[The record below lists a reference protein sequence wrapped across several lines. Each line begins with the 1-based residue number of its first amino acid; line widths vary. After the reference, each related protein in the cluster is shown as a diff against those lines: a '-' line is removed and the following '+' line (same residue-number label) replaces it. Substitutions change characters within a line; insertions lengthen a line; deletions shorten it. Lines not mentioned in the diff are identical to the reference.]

1 MSWSAQ
7 GDPVKGEIVS
17 ADASGAGVAVTWY
30 PAGSATARVLAS
42 DEYLA
47 ITDILFISTAGG
59 VYDLIFGTTTG
70 AGKHIAKG
78 NAAALGGLAHHF
90 ETPAVGPKGVNA
102 LLIAAA
108 GQVDLIV
115 QGYIAKG

>member
-1 MSWSAQ
+1 MWSAV
-7 GDPVKGEIVS
+7 GDPVHGEIIS
-17 ADASGAGVAVTWY
+17 TDASGAGVAVTWY
-30 PAGSATARVLAS
+30 PSGSTTARTLAS

-47 ITDILFISTAGG
+47 ITDVLFISTAGG
-59 VYDLIFGTTTG
+59 VYDLVFGAVG
-70 AGKHIAKG
+70 GGKHIAKG

-90 ETPAVGPKGVNA
+90 ETPVVGVKGVNA
-102 LLIAAA
+102 LLIAEA